1 MDIRTE
7 VVLWKC
13 GCSWIGTCL
22 VDKDKVQGGA
32 VRVGHIRN
40 ASFVLFDIVFSCVHS
55 LSPAVCESLL
65 RQICGVFV
73 TVPNHRRSAIHQ
85 RFSMP
90 WPSRGHGLVCRAVA
104 EGLGRAAWS
113 GVG

>member
-22 VDKDKVQGGA
+22 VDKDKVQGEA

-40 ASFVLFDIVFSCVHS
+40 ACFVLFDFFSSVHS
-55 LSPAVCESLL
+55 VSPTIGESLL
-65 RQICGVFV
+65 RQICGFFV
-73 TVPNHRRSAIHQ
+73 TVPDHRRSAIHQ
-85 RFSMP
+85 RLDMP
-90 WPSRGHGLVCRAVA
+90 WLYGGCGVVCRAFA
-104 EGLGRAAWS
+104 EGQGRAAWS